1 MGLKEMQTLVVI
13 AIVAVALLFV
23 GRRAWRTLRPKRDAG
38 CAHDCGCGPTGSRD
52 EGDWSKT

>member
-1 MGLKEMQTLVVI
+1 MELQTLIVA

-23 GRRAWRTLRPKRDAG
+23 GRRAWRTLRPERGAG
-38 CAHDCGCGPTGSRD
+38 CAHDCGCGPAGSRG